1 MINKHII
8 DMSIFVKECSVINI
22 YHRDALKVWDQIKV
36 GVNLTLKKHS
46 LNGDSDGIVDAK
58 VIDLEYE
65 YNSGDGNKE
74 KIKCIIGELSETDS
88 TFIVDILNMGW
99 DKVFSAYISYKDD
112 NNPSENNKLKVV
124 IYIEETPNN

>member
-1 MINKHII
+1 
-8 DMSIFVKECSVINI
+8 MSIFVKECSVINI
-22 YHRDALKVWDQIKV
+22 YHRDALKVWDKIKV

-65 YNSGDGNKE
+65 YNSGDGNNE

-99 DKVFSAYISYKDD
+99 NKVFSAYISYIDD

-124 IYIEETPNN
+124 IYIEENPKK

>member
-36 GVNLTLKKHS
+36 GDNLTLQKHS
-46 LNGDSDGIVDAK
+46 LNGKSKDIIDAK
-58 VIDLEYE
+58 VIDLEYKK
-65 YNSGDGNKE
+65 GK
-74 KIKCIIGELSETDS
+74 KTWIIGELSEVDS
-88 TFIVDILNMGW
+88 SFIVDIMNMSW
-99 DKVFSAYISYKDD
+99 KDVFSAHISYKDD

-124 IYIEETPNN
+124 IHIEQNPNK

>member
-1 MINKHII
+1 
-8 DMSIFVKECSVINI
+8 MSIFVKECSVINI

-36 GVNLTLKKHS
+36 GDKLELKKHS
-46 LNGDSDGIVDAK
+46 LNGNQGGIVDAK

-65 YNSGDGNKE
+65 YEKDNGNE

>member
-1 MINKHII
+1 
-8 DMSIFVKECSVINI
+8 MSIFVKECSVINI
-22 YHRDALKVWDQIKV
+22 YHRGALKVWDKINV

-46 LNGDSDGIVDAK
+46 LNGKSKDIIDAK
-58 VIDLEYE
+58 VIDLEYKK
-65 YNSGDGNKE
+65 GE
-74 KIKCIIGELSETDS
+74 KTWIIGELSETDS